1 MNDMF
6 KTLYVDHMMF
16 INKIF
21 HSRLSFLK
29 HIIWSICE
37 YIFEKQLI
45 RSMKKMN
52 FIQVVLNYIY
62 LELYIQSSSGTYETK
77 KSYKVSDK
85 CTLTVSSRDLTKMF
99 SYKMEIITNSHTIVI
114 SSTSNPVGEVNS
126 VDIIIKSQGVHF
138 NYYANSKVE
147 ERYEEIMNV
156 VEKIFRDYI
165 KDIIMVRFSNIPFI
179 LWME

>member
-62 LELYIQSSSGTYETK
+62 LELYIQSSSGT
-77 KSYKVSDK
+77 
-85 CTLTVSSRDLTKMF
+85 
-99 SYKMEIITNSHTIVI
+99 
-114 SSTSNPVGEVNS
+114 
-126 VDIIIKSQGVHF
+126 
-138 NYYANSKVE
+138 
-147 ERYEEIMNV
+147 
-156 VEKIFRDYI
+156 
-165 KDIIMVRFSNIPFI
+165 
-179 LWME
+179 